1 MHFIWIQ
8 WGAGEKRTAGFEMV
22 LLRILSVASAFVVAG
37 GPGNGNDVAAVWKR
51 GAKIAAGLPKIEH
64 MCYTLESNSTFTVR
78 GRPAAGGES
87 CEAGFY
93 FHDRKLGS
101 LESERKDQIDGTK
114 YNL

>member
-22 LLRILSVASAFVVAG
+22 LLRILSVAFAFVVAG

-78 GRPAAGGES
+78 GRS
-87 CEAGFY
+87 V
-93 FHDRKLGS
+93 
-101 LESERKDQIDGTK
+101 
-114 YNL
+114 N

>member
-1 MHFIWIQ
+1 
-8 WGAGEKRTAGFEMV
+8 MV
-22 LLRILSVASAFVVAG
+22 LLRILSVAFAFVVAG

-78 GRPAAGGES
+78 GRSAAGGES

-93 FHDRKLGS
+93 FHDRNLGS